1 MKTCTA
7 MNILLKEALFLG
19 MTVVEVM
26 KDVQKPGQ
34 MAYGKRAIEAVKV
47 IAND

>member
-1 MKTCTA
+1 MKLETA
-7 MNILLKEALFLG
+7 FNIIQKEALFLG
-19 MTVVEVM
+19 MSVVELM

-34 MAYGKRAIEAVKV
+34 MAYSQKVEQAVKV

>member
-1 MKTCTA
+1 MKTSTA
-7 MNILLKEALFLG
+7 MNVILKEAQFLG

-34 MAYGKRAIEAVKV
+34 MAYSKRVEEAVKV
-47 IAND
+47 IANI